1 VGRTSTLEHSMEGTA
16 SDQEERTDC
25 SNLPNGVFLRDAQSC
40 NKYYVCLNGKPIPG
54 QCPRNLNFDIKR
66 KVCNFPSLVDC
77 SVDEVPESV
86 TRPWSP
92 ESGPDCKSLKNG
104 AYVRDSRSCSKFYIC
119 ANGRAISRQ
128 CPRGLHFDLNSNFC
142 NYPSL
147 VQCSID
153 EGQADLPQTL
163 LTDEVVD
170 CSKVEED
177 TRFGDINHHNRYYV
191 CLKGKAVLHYCSPG
205 NWFDLRSGKC
215 LDERMA
221 KVKEPKK
228 P

>member
-1 VGRTSTLEHSMEGTA
+1 MA
-16 SDQEERTDC
+16 S
-25 SNLPNGVFLRDAQSC
+25 
-40 NKYYVCLNGKPIPG
+40 KIH
-54 QCPRNLNFDIKR
+54 
-66 KVCNFPSLVDC
+66 
-77 SVDEVPESV
+77 
-86 TRPWSP
+86 
-92 ESGPDCKSLKNG
+92 
-104 AYVRDSRSCSKFYIC
+104 
-119 ANGRAISRQ
+119 ANMFR
-128 CPRGLHFDLNSNFC
+128 
-142 NYPSL
+142 

-153 EGQADLPQTL
+153 EDQADLHQAL
-163 LTDEVVD
+163 HTDEVVD